1 MSRLTKDL
9 VFTAINELK
18 EKNLDVTVIA
28 LRDQL
33 NGRGSYSTIS
43 KYLKEHLEQNV
54 EEVEQTAEAA
64 IPTIESLN
72 VPAEIRQ
79 QAVEAAEKQLV
90 ILYSEVEKSFLSSK
104 VKIQEESD
112 ERVSQ
117 VRAEL
122 AKKTENYD
130 EVVLVSEE
138 QEKQIEK
145 LEAERDKAL
154 AALAESEKLNAEKLA
169 KITKLE
175 ILRDEAEKTNK
186 KLDKQ
191 LIEARKEL
199 AAEKTDHAVTE
210 HALNSANMLK
220 GGLENDLQ
228 RADLCEREQIK
239 KTSQL
244 ENEIKTTN
252 MSLNTANEARDSYK
266 TANKDLV
273 QQLRETE
280 NKLIELTT
288 QNKMYQTQMK
298 QKPETPEKK

>member
-33 NGRGSYSTIS
+33 NGR
-43 KYLKEHLEQNV
+43 EQNV

>member
-43 KYLKEHLEQNV
+43 KYLKEYLEQNV
-54 EEVEQTAEAA
+54 EEVEQAAEAA

-154 AALAESEKLNAEKLA
+154 AAMAESEKLNAEKLA

-191 LIEARKEL
+191 LIEAREAL

-210 HALNSANMLK
+210 HALNSANMSK

-228 RADLCEREQIK
+228 RADLREREQIK

-252 MSLNTANEARDSYK
+252 MSLKAANESRDSYK
-266 TANKDLV
+266 AANKDLAL
-273 QQLRETE
+273 QLRNAET
-280 NKLIELTT
+280 KLIELTT
-288 QNKMYQTQMK
+288 QNKMYQTQL
-298 QKPETPEKK
+298 KPASKTLVNK